1 MRRRP
6 QPSGNQSISLTN
18 VAPARP
24 PIGLVLSGGG
34 SRAAYQVGALRALEP
49 YIRASGSPIVAIMGS
64 SVGAI
69 NGLLLASCLK
79 NGLDSAIAEIE
90 SLWVERTYRNTFAG
104 SPSRAFL
111 RAVKTAVLK
120 YASPGPEAT
129 TNAIFDPTPLIHRID
144 SALDANG
151 GLTVK
156 ARDPQLLAVGVMTT
170 IEGKERKP
178 LLFVNAK
185 ERLDNS
191 LLAGA
196 SFEVLYVEQLFGKHG
211 LASAALPSVL
221 PPVEL
226 DVEVGKVRLVDGGIS
241 QNIPVDPAVR
251 FGAERVII
259 LDISG
264 RQWWHD
270 QYGEQHDKR
279 PDWEVPASME
289 TFCFRPPES
298 FVVRNGKPFG
308 PILKAAVSQSTRDF
322 IGSLGASWPIFTLL
336 KRKMGEDLAF
346 EVMSYVALH
355 PDYARALVEL
365 GYNETLARLRDGEG
379 MEFSRIPGGHGDV
392 KTGT

>member
-1 MRRRP
+1 M
-6 QPSGNQSISLTN
+6 
-18 VAPARP
+18 
-24 PIGLVLSGGG
+24 
-34 SRAAYQVGALRALEP
+34 
-49 YIRASGSPIVAIMGS
+49 
-64 SVGAI
+64 
-69 NGLLLASCLK
+69 
-79 NGLDSAIAEIE
+79 
-90 SLWVERTYRNTFAG
+90 
-104 SPSRAFL
+104 
-111 RAVKTAVLK
+111 
-120 YASPGPEAT
+120 
-129 TNAIFDPTPLIHRID
+129 
-144 SALDANG
+144 
-151 GLTVK
+151 K